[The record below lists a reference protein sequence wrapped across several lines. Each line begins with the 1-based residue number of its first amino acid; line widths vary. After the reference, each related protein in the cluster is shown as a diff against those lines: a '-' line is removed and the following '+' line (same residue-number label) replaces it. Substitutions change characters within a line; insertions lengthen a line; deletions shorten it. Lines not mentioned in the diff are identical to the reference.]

1 MVSHHLLKPPVEFQ
15 EITIAMTYLQ
25 PAQIYQ
31 NLQDHHCLKI
41 TNKKINYVTNQGLL
55 NVRTDIYIYINE
67 VCCVGRVEIQIEI

>member
-15 EITIAMTYLQ
+15 EIMLAMTYLR

-41 TNKKINYVTNQGLL
+41 TNETINNVTNQGLL
-55 NVRTDIYIYINE
+55 QYVRTDILCSRKPQE
-67 VCCVGRVEIQIEI
+67 F